1 MSPPRTLTVDVA
13 IAGAGL
19 AGGSLALAL
28 ARRGVS
34 VALVDPGTFP
44 RDKLCGEFLSPES
57 WGVLDRLALTGEIHR
72 AGYHAIRAVRVT
84 TPRGRSIEARIV
96 EPDAP
101 PGLGLS
107 RSTLDDLIV
116 REARSAGAQ
125 VLESTRASGPLIEEG
140 RVAGL
145 LVRFPPHEETR
156 IRARVTI
163 AADGR
168 HSGLVKQTGV
178 TVARQG
184 RRPKL
189 LGMKRHYRL
198 DPQHPSA
205 EAQGTVGLHVVRGGY
220 CGTCC
225 VEGGLTNLCALVPE
239 SKIRPYRGDLNSAAR
254 DVLGQNPAVSRI
266 LADGVAIGEW
276 KAVSGVR
283 VEASTPRLAG
293 ILYAGDCQGT
303 VDPLGGQ
310 GMTMALL
317 GAESLVPFVLRSL
330 ESTVTQAIQAE
341 WRLAWDRRFRR
352 RVRLCRAFHQALVRP
367 ELLEFASHFGPW
379 ASRLLAGGFR
389 WTRDRA
395 GSST

>member
-1 MSPPRTLTVDVA
+1 MSLPRTLTVDVV

-34 VALVDPGTFP
+34 VALIDPGAFP

-57 WGVLDRLALTGEIHR
+57 WGVLDRLALTKEIHR
-72 AGYHAIRAVRVT
+72 AGYQAIRTMRVT
-84 TPRGRSIEARIV
+84 TPRGRSIEAPLA

-107 RSTLDDLIV
+107 RSVLDNLIV
-116 REARSAGAQ
+116 REARNAGAH

-140 RVAGL
+140 RVVGL
-145 LVRFPPHEETR
+145 VARLPPHEETT

-168 HSGLVKQTGV
+168 HSVLVKQTGHM
-178 TVARQG
+178 TARQG
-184 RRPKL
+184 ARPKL

-198 DPQHPSA
+198 DPDHPSA

-220 CGTCC
+220 CGTSR

-239 SKIRPYRGDLNSAAR
+239 SQVRPYHGDLDDAAR

-283 VEASTPRLAG
+283 VEASTPRLPG

-330 ESTVTQAIQAE
+330 VSTATGAIQTE
-341 WRLAWDRRFRR
+341 WRTAWDRRFCR
-352 RVRLCRAFHQALVRP
+352 RVRLCRAFHQILVRP
-367 ELLEFASHFGPW
+367 ELLEFASLLGPV
-379 ASRLLAGGFR
+379 ASRLLAGSFR
-389 WTRDRA
+389 WTRDPA
-395 GSST
+395 GS

>member
-1 MSPPRTLTVDVA
+1 MSLPRGLTVDVA

-34 VALVDPGTFP
+34 VALIDPGTFP

-57 WGVLDRLALTGEIHR
+57 WGVLDRLALTDGIHR
-72 AGYHAIRAVRVT
+72 AGYHAIRAIRVT
-84 TPRGRSIEARIV
+84 TPGGRSIEAQLV

-116 REARSAGAQ
+116 QQARDAGVQ

-145 LVRFPPHEETR
+145 VVRLPPFDEST

-168 HSGLVKQTGV
+168 HSGLVRQTGA

-184 RRPKL
+184 HRPRL

-198 DPQHPSA
+198 DPDHPSS

-220 CGTCC
+220 CGTCR
-225 VEGGLTNLCALVPE
+225 VEGGLTNLCALVPV
-239 SKIRPYRGDLNSAAR
+239 STVRPYHGDLDLAAR
-254 DVLGQNPAVSRI
+254 EVLGQNPAASRI
-266 LADGVAIGEW
+266 LADGVAVGEW
-276 KAVSGVR
+276 KAVSDVR
-283 VEASTPRLAG
+283 VEASTPRLPG

-317 GAESLVPFVLRSL
+317 GAESLIPFVLRAL
-330 ESTVTQAIQAE
+330 GSTVTRAIQAE
-341 WRLAWDRRFRR
+341 WRAAWDRRFRR
-352 RVRLCRAFHQALVRP
+352 RVRFCRAFHQILVRP
-367 ELLEFASHFGPW
+367 ELLEFASSLGPA
-379 ASRLLAGGFR
+379 ASRLLAASFR

-395 GSST
+395 RSET

>member
-1 MSPPRTLTVDVA
+1 MSLPRTLTVDVA

-34 VALVDPGTFP
+34 VALIDPGTFP

-57 WGVLDRLALTGEIHR
+57 WGVLDRLGLTDGIHR

-84 TPRGRSIEARIV
+84 TPRGRSIDARLV
-96 EPDAP
+96 DSDSP

-107 RSTLDDLIV
+107 RSMLDDLIV
-116 REARSAGAQ
+116 REARNAGAM
-125 VLESTRASGPLIEEG
+125 VLESTRASGPLIEDG

-145 LVRFPPHEETR
+145 VARHPPHEESR
-156 IRARVTI
+156 ILARVTI

-168 HSGLVKQTGV
+168 HSVLVRQTGA

-198 DPQHPSA
+198 DVGHPSA
-205 EAQGTVGLHVVRGGY
+205 EAQGTVGLHVVPGGY

-239 SKIRPYRGDLNSAAR
+239 SEVRPYHGDLDRAAR
-254 DVLGQNPAVSRI
+254 VVLGRNPAASNI
-266 LADGVAIGEW
+266 LADGIAVGEW

-283 VEASTPRLAG
+283 VEASTPRLPG

-317 GAESLVPFVLRSL
+317 GAESLVPFVVRSL
-330 ESTVTQAIQAE
+330 GSTVTRAIQTE
-341 WRLAWDRRFRR
+341 WRSAWDRRFRR
-352 RVRLCRAFHQALVRP
+352 RVRLCRAFHQILVRP
-367 ELLEFASHFGPW
+367 EILDYASKLGPLASH
-379 ASRLLAGGFR
+379 LLARSFR